1 MSEWAEH
8 LIWYTDGRFAQH
20 KYFQFIVHNIISR
33 KRALEQST
41 YIMKQQ
47 IGDEHMSIDDLK
59 QRIQNGDSSIA
70 QKILYFGASLRGTS
84 QYWSRRAQELRALIQ
99 YQINAGKGLPSFFST
114 ASCAEFY
121 FAPLRRLLT
130 QYNLQTTG
138 EIVDLNDKKILVSI
152 LQNNSHIVS
161 HYFNLRTQEYFETVM
176 KTAFKVDTFW
186 YRYEF
191 AKSRGMIHFHGL
203 CWRSDREPHNLLHE
217 ALKNGLDEDVCA
229 SKLSEWAQQNFAMIA
244 MHPAGSD
251 ASGNPNKD
259 LWPPPEGNA
268 PAPPESKNPLF
279 KLFMDVSQSE
289 YSILEDH
296 LLLTNKIN
304 LHRCSSYCLV
314 SKKGMKHKVCRMEFG
329 SENMQGKAIRDSP
342 AIVKDKNGSLR
353 L

>member
-1 MSEWAEH
+1 
-8 LIWYTDGRFAQH
+8 
-20 KYFQFIVHNIISR
+20 
-33 KRALEQST
+33 
-41 YIMKQQ
+41 
-47 IGDEHMSIDDLK
+47 
-59 QRIQNGDSSIA
+59 
-70 QKILYFGASLRGTS
+70 
-84 QYWSRRAQELRALIQ
+84 
-99 YQINAGKGLPSFFST
+99 
-114 ASCAEFY
+114 
-121 FAPLRRLLT
+121 
-130 QYNLQTTG
+130 
-138 EIVDLNDKKILVSI
+138 
-152 LQNNSHIVS
+152 
-161 HYFNLRTQEYFETVM
+161 M
-176 KTAFKVDTFW
+176 KTAFKIDTFW

-229 SKLSEWAQQNFAMIA
+229 SKLSEWAQQNFAMTA

-279 KLFMDVSQSE
+279 KLFMDISQSE
-289 YSILEDH
+289 NSILEDH

-314 SKKGMKHKVCRMEFG
+314 SKKGMKHKVCGMKHKVCRMEFG

-353 L
+353 LEMKRDHPFLVQHSQYHTQAWRANGDISLILSKSSPDNPSISDIIATEKYVSGYACKGNQPTGEVVDLFNAMVNATDETSSTDGKSLCTKLLMNTIKRDISSMEAAYELTGLPLFHSSHQFQSVSMSGSRVLEKNWQHLHKKYTSG

>member
-8 LIWYTDGRFAQH
+8 LIWYADGRFAQH
-20 KYFQFIVHNIISR
+20 KYFKFIVHNIISR

-41 YIMKQQ
+41 YNMKQR
-47 IGDEHMSIDDLK
+47 ISDEHMSITDLK

-84 QYWSRRAQELRALIQ
+84 HYWSRRAQELRALIQ

-138 EIVDLNDKKILVSI
+138 EIVDLNDKNILFSI
-152 LQNNSHIVS
+152 LQYNSHIVS
-161 HYFNLRTQEYFETVM
+161 HYFNLRTKEYFETVM

-229 SKLSEWAQQNFAMIA
+229 SKLSEWAQQNFAMTA

-259 LWPPPEGNA
+259 LWRPPEGNA
-268 PAPPESKNPLF
+268 PAPPES
-279 KLFMDVSQSE
+279 
-289 YSILEDH
+289 
-296 LLLTNKIN
+296 NKKCVHRTRMPPSVTLS
-304 LHRCSSYCLV
+304 LHK
-314 SKKGMKHKVCRMEFG
+314 SKTV
-329 SENMQGKAIRDSP
+329 
-342 AIVKDKNGSLR
+342 
-353 L
+353 